1 MLMQMQ
7 MQIIVSVSSFGC
19 PALHGKDA
27 LSMVSLQLETDLAH
41 SLGALARLDL
51 IGLLAF
57 SSSLGAS
64 FLVELLLSSLTLLLE
79 ALEDINGAAL
89 RNVSS

>member
-1 MLMQMQ
+1 
-7 MQIIVSVSSFGC
+7 
-19 PALHGKDA
+19 
-27 LSMVSLQLETDLAH
+27 MVSLQLETDLAH
-41 SLGALARLDL
+41 ALGALSWLDL
-51 IGLLAF
+51 VGLLAF

-64 FLVELLLSSLTLLLE
+64 LLVELLLSSLTLLLE